1 MALGIQFEDKKDP
14 FLRLGRQFEEK
25 KTSFSPLAK
34 LNR

>member
-1 MALGIQFEDKKDP
+1 MALRIQFEDKKAP
-14 FLRLGRQFEEK
+14 FLELGRQFEEK